1 MSIDWASAPELLGR
15 MVSRMRWIM
24 TIRTRVSTKRIISA
38 EDVVYTLARKTD
50 SGEYKW
56 RGVQISGRL
65 DLRNPTVHV
74 PVIIQGCEFLDEV
87 DLRRLM
93 HYSNDLGLRTTRDR
107 PAERQVQ
114 ICVPK

>member
-1 MSIDWASAPELLGR
+1 
-15 MVSRMRWIM
+15 M
-24 TIRTRVSTKRIISA
+24 TIRTRVSTKRIVSA
-38 EDVVYTLARKTD
+38 EDIVYTLAQKTD

-56 RGVQISGRL
+56 RGGQISGKL
-65 DLRNPTVHV
+65 DLRNHTVDV
-74 PVIIQGCEFLDEV
+74 PVVIQGCEILHEV

-93 HYSNDLGLRTTRDR
+93 HYSNDLDLRTTRDR